1 MKLTRIVL
9 LVVLGLSTHFYAYII
24 KVENYEDLALSDSA
38 DLESSSED
46 RELESSFD
54 TGSSEDDDDDD
65 DDDIELL
72 GDYVRQELSELEDEV
87 GFDTCCL

>member
-1 MKLTRIVL
+1 MFIVDD
-9 LVVLGLSTHFYAYII
+9 
-24 KVENYEDLALSDSA
+24 EEDLSLTDFSGSG
-38 DLESSSED
+38 SED

-54 TGSSEDDDDDD
+54 TGSSEDDD